1 MKGGVKK
8 VRLKYR
14 TLRIMT
20 KKELADLIRIEG
32 IKANNALKIKSF
44 TPTEKTESKLS
55 SEFFTKAGKVRT
67 APIDRDKI
75 KMQRQLAELKRF
87 NQAMK
92 AQKSREKALS
102 QTAKKFGTRK
112 DKLKKVFDWIK
123 DTNLTNY
130 ENSEKIVE
138 MMLKE
143 QVSSLKDMTKSD
155 FEKIYQEFEEYQ
167 SEHQEIIS
175 IENLFNYIKEKKN
188 DSLDEDKKS

>member
-1 MKGGVKK
+1 
-8 VRLKYR
+8 
-14 TLRIMT
+14 MT

-32 IKANNALKIKSF
+32 IKANNQLKLKSF
-44 TPTEKTESKLS
+44 NPTESTKGKLS
-55 SEFFTKAGKVRT
+55 SEFFTKTGKVRT
-67 APIDRDKI
+67 APVDRDKA

-87 NQAMK
+87 NQAIKSQKNRTK
-92 AQKSREKALS
+92 AFS

-112 DKLKKVFDWIK
+112 DKLQKVFDWIK

-143 QVSSLKDMTKSD
+143 QADSLKDMTKSD
-155 FEKIYQEFEEYQ
+155 FEKIYQEFEDYQ

-188 DSLDEDKKS
+188 DPLDENKKS